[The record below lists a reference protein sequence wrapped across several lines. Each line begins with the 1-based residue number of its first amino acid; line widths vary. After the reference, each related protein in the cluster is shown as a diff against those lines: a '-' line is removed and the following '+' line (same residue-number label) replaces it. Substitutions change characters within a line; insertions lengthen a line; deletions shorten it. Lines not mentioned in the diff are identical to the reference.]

1 MCAELLLE
9 RMSPQEI
16 NCVDGGGRTVV
27 HASAYNNSVECL
39 SLLLR
44 RGPEVSVVDNQGMTP
59 LMMAAKHGHT
69 NVVGEWCA
77 LCGVVCLK
85 GVTTPLDTPPD
96 LLTCN
101 WSDEQLRLEHQDLKK
116 NTALHLACLQTHEEC
131 ALAILDKSSDLIIQ
145 LTNSVDKTYVG
156 AV

>member
-1 MCAELLLE
+1 MATRSPPGLPLIDPSPSPPSSINDNEMCAELLLE
-9 RMSPQEI
+9 RMSPQEL

-77 LCGVVCLK
+77 LYGVVCLK
-85 GVTTPLDTPPD
+85 GVTTPLDHTPRPAD
-96 LLTCN
+96 V
-101 WSDEQLRLEHQDLKK
+101 QL
-116 NTALHLACLQTHEEC
+116 
-131 ALAILDKSSDLIIQ
+131 
-145 LTNSVDKTYVG
+145 V
-156 AV
+156 

>member
-1 MCAELLLE
+1 MTTHSPPGLLLIDPSPSPPSSINDNEMCAELLLE
-9 RMSPQEI
+9 RMSPQEL

-77 LCGVVCLK
+77 LYGVVCLK
-85 GVTTPLDTPPD
+85 GVTKGGEGTG
-96 LLTCN
+96 
-101 WSDEQLRLEHQDLKK
+101 EQRSRSQCQRCRRYEKF
-116 NTALHLACLQTHEEC
+116 
-131 ALAILDKSSDLIIQ
+131 
-145 LTNSVDKTYVG
+145 
-156 AV
+156 